1 MSYRKIYLAI
11 DCKNDSEAAEVQK
24 VAEDFSR
31 SFDLSAQ
38 QLIELYPT
46 LQKNKGVVKM
56 AVKTLIQEKFKGVG
70 KVMAYMVQNF
80 KM

>member
-38 QLIELYPT
+38 QLIELYPI
-46 LQKNKGVVKM
+46 LQKNKRVVKM